1 MSVISALLLVGIV
14 ALLALVIG
22 GGLGAALTPRILERR
37 RRRATEQSGIT
48 VSQMLDHIVSGS
60 PVGIVVV
67 DTYRDVVYTN
77 DRARELG
84 LVRDRLLDDRAWL
97 AAERTLATGE
107 AGEVDLSP
115 RKRANPGRSG
125 LSVRGQVR
133 LLTEEDRR
141 FAVVYVDDQSEHARM
156 EATRRD
162 FVANVSHELKTPVG
176 AMGVLAEALLA
187 SADDPDN
194 VRRFAEKMVAESNRL
209 ANMVGELI
217 DLSRLQGGERLPD
230 LDAVDVDT
238 VVSEALSRYKVA
250 ADNADIAITTD
261 APTGYRVMG
270 DGSLLVTAIANLVSN
285 AIAYSPN
292 GSSVSVSRRRRGPNV
307 EIAVTDRG
315 IGIAREDQERVFE
328 RFFRV
333 DKARSRATG
342 GTGLGLAI
350 VKHVAA
356 NHNGSIRLWSQPGTG
371 STFTLSIPAY
381 PEHEDDVGRARG
393 LARQMT
399 SVLIVEDEESLA
411 DPLAFLLRKE
421 GFEATVVAD
430 GPSALAEFERAG
442 ADIVL
447 LDLMLPGMSGTD
459 VCKQL
464 RSRSSVPVIMV
475 TARDSEIDKVVG
487 LELGADDYVTKPYSA
502 RELIARIR
510 AVLRRGNDNDDSG
523 VGDGILEAG
532 PVRMD
537 VERHV
542 VSVNG
547 EAITLPLKEFDL
559 LEYLMRNSGRVL
571 TRGQLIDRV
580 WGADYVGDTKTLDV
594 HVKRLRSKIEAD
606 PANPVHL
613 VTVRGLGY
621 KLEG

>member
-1 MSVISALLLVGIV
+1 M
-14 ALLALVIG
+14 
-22 GGLGAALTPRILERR
+22 LE
-37 RRRATEQSGIT
+37 
-48 VSQMLDHIVSGS
+48 HIVSQS

-107 AGEVDLSP
+107 DGEVDLSP

-125 LSVRGQVR
+125 LSVRGHVR

-217 DLSRLQGGERLPD
+217 ELSRLQGAEPLPD

-238 VVSEALSRYKVA
+238 VVAEALSRYKVA

-261 APTGYRVMG
+261 APTGYRVLG
-270 DGSLLVTAIANLVSN
+270 DQSLLVTAIANLVSN

-292 GSSVSVSRRRRGPNV
+292 ESSVSISRRRRGDNI

-315 IGIAREDQERVFE
+315 IGIARADQERVFE

-381 PEHEDDVGRARG
+381 PEHEDEFGRARG